1 MVDENKAAAAH
12 DDLKVEIRTPNK
24 LAGIAKKKWMQVGV
38 ALLIGSVA
46 ISTLMV
52 DEKRPRSAPK
62 RELAVNTTPEGVSQK
77 SWEAQSQAEVSAL
90 RDQVK
95 ALQTQNEDL
104 AKLVRGTN
112 DLLRKQ
118 DKEID
123 AIKATQA
130 KEKDKLPP
138 PPPGKTDDTPANAS
152 NSKVLPPPPPLPRG
166 ATPPPPGGAVAGA
179 QAEAMPIILQAKK
192 PSAEEFK
199 AEVQYKPNPYA
210 GFLPEGSFAKVVL
223 LNGLDSG
230 SSDYTRQNPEP
241 VLMRIQSNAT
251 LPGASRYALKS
262 CVALGSA
269 YGDLASQ
276 RVQIRLSRLSCVDK
290 QGKLVLSSPLKGYV
304 VDSDGSLG
312 MRGKVIQRNGE
323 MLNKSLL
330 AGFAQGLSSAF
341 GTAQGTVSTGATGS
355 YSTIAGGDILASAG
369 FGGASSAANSLAQY
383 YLDQAKNIF
392 PVITVATGR
401 TGGIVVTEG
410 VSLKW
415 ADHGSLFVKEYKP
428 TK

>member
-1 MVDENKAAAAH
+1 MADENKTPTAR
-12 DDLKVEIRTPNK
+12 DDLKVEIRTPST
-24 LAGIAKKKWMQVGV
+24 LASIAKKKWAQVGI
-38 ALLIGSVA
+38 ALLVGSVLFSA
-46 ISTLMV
+46 LMV
-52 DEKRPRSAPK
+52 DEKKPAPAPA
-62 RELAVNTTPEGVSQK
+62 RELAVNTTPEGVTKK
-77 SWEAQSQAEVSAL
+77 SWEAQSQAEISAL

-95 ALQTQNEDL
+95 QLQSQNQDMEKLMKAINESTAKQTKALEAMQAEQSK
-104 AKLVRGTN
+104 AKT
-112 DLLRKQ
+112 
-118 DKEID
+118 
-123 AIKATQA
+123 
-130 KEKDKLPP
+130 LPP
-138 PPPGKTDDTPANAS
+138 PPPGKPGEGSVAGANG
-152 NSKVLPPPPPLPRG
+152 KVLPPPPPLPRNG
-166 ATPPPPGGAVAGA
+166 SVPPSATPGAPIDE
-179 QAEAMPIILQAKK
+179 QPIILTAKQ
-192 PSAEEFK
+192 PETEQFK

-210 GFLPEGSFAKVVL
+210 GYLPEGSFAKVVL

-241 VLMRIQSNAT
+241 VLMRIQANAV
-251 LPGASRYALKS
+251 LPGSSRYALKS

-276 RVQIRLSRLSCVDK
+276 RVQVRLARLSCVDNK
-290 QGKLVLSSPLKGYV
+290 GRLVLSSPLKGYV

-312 MRGKVIQRNGE
+312 LRGKVIQRNGE

-341 GTAQGTVSTGATGS
+341 GTAQGTVSTGATGA
-355 YSTIAGGDILASAG
+355 YSTVTGGDVLATAG

-392 PVITVATGR
+392 PVITVPVGR
-401 TGGIVVTEG
+401 TGSIVVTEG

-415 ADHGSLFVKEYKP
+415 ADYGSLFTKEYKP